1 MGLEKK
7 IEGSKKI
14 FSKNSCSKFFSPNI
28 FVQKK
33 IFLSVFEFFFKTNYF
48 LCGRFEFRMIPAF
61 IWYTYC
67 LCRWKS
73 VNFQKF
79 WLRRLG
85 NSHNLTKLF
94 CRFTATKI
102 CNIWQFSKTPW
113 VQKDA
118 IFHLRPFLTDLDV
131 KYALRKRQNPAGGI
145 RPPHSI
151 DRPKSPPWLGLTTAS
166 INSIWPCVS
175 MARCRTAL

>member
-1 MGLEKK
+1 MYFLFLVFMMSLEKK
-7 IEGSKKI
+7 MGGHRIF
-14 FSKNSCSKFFSPNI
+14 FSKNSCLKFFSPNI

-33 IFLSVFEFFFKTNYF
+33 IFFECFWIFFKSNYF

-85 NSHNLTKLF
+85 NSHNLTWLF

-102 CNIWQFSKTPW
+102 CNIGWFSKTPC
-113 VQKDA
+113 VQKDV
-118 IFHLRPFLTDLDV
+118 IFHLRPFLTDSDV
-131 KYALRKRQNPAGGI
+131 KYALRKLKNPVGGI
-145 RPPHSI
+145 CPPPTHT
-151 DRPKSPPWLGLTTAS
+151 L
-166 INSIWPCVS
+166 
-175 MARCRTAL
+175 